1 VIEIFKT
8 NIRNQAQARAVYDA
22 LARLLPA
29 ARISF
34 DLDDPEKIL
43 RVEDDIIDADQV
55 METVKDLGYGCK
67 IIPDQVCKDTTEDM
81 RSFWDNS
88 FIEHREMWGFQ
99 PSVSARLA
107 REWFVEKNIQDI
119 LIPGIGYG
127 RNAAEFIDNG
137 IKVTGI
143 EISATAVEMAAK
155 HYGSS
160 IRIYEGSVTD
170 MPFDDRLYEGIFCHG
185 LLYLLNAEQRRKM
198 IADCYRQLKPGGWMI
213 FTVISRRS
221 PNYGKGEKV
230 AEDTFRI
237 GKGGE
242 LFFYDE
248 AAAGKEFEHAGL
260 TEIFEIEEPHSAM
273 PGKPPFRFLFIK
285 CTRK

>member
-1 VIEIFKT
+1 MIEIFKT
-8 NIRNQAQARAVYDA
+8 NITNQEQAGGVYDA
-22 LARLLPA
+22 LARLLPG

-43 RVEDDIIDADQV
+43 RIEDDMVDAGMV
-55 METVKDLGYGCK
+55 AETVESLGYVCK
-67 IIPDQVCKDTTEDM
+67 VIPDLVCKDATGDM

-99 PSVSARLA
+99 PSASARLA
-107 REWFVEKNIQDI
+107 MEWFRENNIKDI

-127 RNAAEFIDNG
+127 RNAAEFIANG

-143 EISATAVEMAAK
+143 EISATAVEMARK

-170 MPFDDRLYEGIFCHG
+170 MPFNYRLYEGIFCHG
-185 LLYLLNAEQRRKM
+185 LLYLLNAEQRKKM

-221 PNYGKGEKV
+221 PNHGKGEKV
-230 AEDTFRI
+230 GEDTFRI
-237 GKGGE
+237 GKGAE
-242 LFFYDE
+242 LFFYDK
-248 AAAGKEFEHAGL
+248 AAARKEFEHAGL
-260 TEIFEIEEPHSAM
+260 REVFEIEEPHGAM

-285 CTRK
+285 CRR